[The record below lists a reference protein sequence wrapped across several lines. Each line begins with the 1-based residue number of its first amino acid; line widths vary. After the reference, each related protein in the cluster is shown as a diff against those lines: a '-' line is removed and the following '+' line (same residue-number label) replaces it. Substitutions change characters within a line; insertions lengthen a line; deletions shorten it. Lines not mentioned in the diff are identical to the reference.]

1 LELSIKCTILTAVV
15 YNTLWNGLKKA
26 RDTSTMKHY
35 KVLWLTTLIRQ
46 YMQLPIELRGQFI
59 TSLRYKNTR
68 PPTTQPSQDQ
78 EGQDQQGQEQQGP
91 RIIRLSEL
99 PDPKSGPNTKPGPKS
114 RKK

>member
-1 LELSIKCTILTAVV
+1 
-15 YNTLWNGLKKA
+15 
-26 RDTSTMKHY
+26 MKHY

-68 PPTTQPSQDQ
+68 PPTTQPPTTQPS
-78 EGQDQQGQEQQGP
+78 QDQQGQSQEQQGP

-99 PDPKSGPNTKPGPKS
+99 PDPKPAPGPAPNTKPGPKS